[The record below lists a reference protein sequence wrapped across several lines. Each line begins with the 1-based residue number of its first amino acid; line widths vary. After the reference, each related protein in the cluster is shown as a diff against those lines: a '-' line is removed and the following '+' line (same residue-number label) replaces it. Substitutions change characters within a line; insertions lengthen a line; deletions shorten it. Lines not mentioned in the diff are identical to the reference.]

1 MSETVKRFK
10 PTLQTATQTSH
21 NAPFA
26 SSSNSPSSQPGSP
39 LHFTD
44 SPASYFPAANNY
56 SPASASAASGTGT
69 AGTGTGTGSS
79 VASVPAAT
87 TPSEAKSSGFA
98 FNMASLFGRSK
109 TSGERHL
116 SISLP
121 RPK

>member
-21 NAPFA
+21 GAYGSNA
-26 SSSNSPSSQPGSP
+26 NSPSSPLPRSP
-39 LHFTD
+39 MQLTD
-44 SPASYFPAANNY
+44 SPASYFHLAT
-56 SPASASAASGTGT
+56 SPVSAAGSG
-69 AGTGTGTGSS
+69 AGSGTGSS
-79 VASVPAAT
+79 VASVPSAT
-87 TPSEAKSSGFA
+87 TPSESKASGGFG
-98 FNMASLFGRSK
+98 FNMSSLFGRSK